1 MCPNRHIL
9 SFYCLKLTLSVKGT
23 TVFIKT
29 VDYFLK
35 TVDCFFAQSTVLSER
50 ANCFD
55 KKEDV
60 SILTHPLTFYSIRNL
75 MDFLS
80 YTIGKLS

>member
-9 SFYCLKLTLSVKGT
+9 SFYFLKLTLSVKGT

-50 ANCFD
+50 VNCFD

>member
-9 SFYCLKLTLSVKGT
+9 SFYFLKLTLSVKGT
-23 TVFIKT
+23 TVFLHSRLFFQKGLT
-29 VDYFLK
+29 V
-35 TVDCFFAQSTVLSER
+35 STKMVK
-50 ANCFD
+50 CFD
-55 KKEDV
+55 KKEGV
-60 SILTHPLTFYSIRNL
+60 SIWTHPLTFYSIRNL

>member
-1 MCPNRHIL
+1 M
-9 SFYCLKLTLSVKGT
+9 
-23 TVFIKT
+23 
-29 VDYFLK
+29 
-35 TVDCFFAQSTVLSER
+35 
-50 ANCFD
+50 ANFFD

-80 YTIGKLS
+80 

>member
-1 MCPNRHIL
+1 MSKQTHPL
-9 SFYCLKLTLSVKGT
+9 FL
-23 TVFIKT
+23 
-29 VDYFLK
+29 FLK
-35 TVDCFFAQSTVLSER
+35 AYSVRKRNNRFHQNSRLFFQKGLTVSTKMVK
-50 ANCFD
+50 CFD